1 MQILNYVILAFA
13 AIAALDRIFG
23 GRLKLGSEFE
33 KGVMMLGPL
42 TLSMAGMLIM
52 APTVAELLSGIS
64 DKFPPFLDFS
74 VIPASF
80 LANDMGGAPLALRL
94 AKDADIGSFNAY
106 IVSSMMGCTVSFTLP
121 FALQMT
127 AKEHHSDMLFGMLCG
142 IVTIPVGCIVS
153 GFICGLSPTA
163 VVVDLSVL
171 IIFAALVAV
180 GLIKFER
187 VTVKLF
193 SVIGL
198 VMQALITFGLV
209 HGAVEFIT
217 DYKLISSADTLENA
231 MSVIINIACIMLGA
245 FPILAI
251 LRRILK
257 KPMELLGERL
267 GINEIAGF
275 GFLSTVGTSVSTFE
289 AVSKM
294 DRRGIILN
302 SAFAVS
308 ASFVFVDHLAFTMS
322 FSDASA
328 AYVPAMIAG
337 KLISGVSAVVLAYV
351 LCKKV
356 KKI

>member
-23 GRLKLGSEFE
+23 SRLKLGTEFE

-52 APTVAELLSGIS
+52 APTVAGLLSGIS
-64 DKFPPFLDFS
+64 DKFPSFLDFS

-80 LANDMGGAPLALRL
+80 LANDMGGAPLALEL
-94 AKDADIGSFNAY
+94 AKNPDVGAFNAY

-127 AKEHHSDMLFGMLCG
+127 AKEHHSDMMFGMLCG

-153 GFICGLSPTA
+153 GFMCGLSPAA
-163 VVVDLSVL
+163 VLVDLSVL
-171 IIFAALVAV
+171 IVFAAVVAF
-180 GLIKFER
+180 GLIKFEKI
-187 VTVKLF
+187 TVKLF

-198 VMQALITFGLV
+198 LMQALITFGLV
-209 HGAVEFIT
+209 HGAVELVT
-217 DYKLISSADTLENA
+217 GYKLIKSADTLDSA
-231 MSVIINIACIMLGA
+231 MSVIVNIVCIMLGA

-251 LRRILK
+251 LRRLLK
-257 KPMELLGERL
+257 KPMEMLGARL
-267 GINEIAGF
+267 GINETAGF

-289 AVSKM
+289 QVSKM
-294 DRRGIILN
+294 VRRGIILN

-322 FSDASA
+322 FSEGSA
-328 AYVPAMIAG
+328 EFVPAMIVG
-337 KLISGVSAVVLAYV
+337 KLLSGIAAVVLAFV